1 MASHNYLTLDDV
13 LGIHQDSIE
22 AFGGSHGIR
31 DVGGLESAAMRSQ
44 SGYYADVIAEA
55 AAWWESLSQNHP
67 FLDGN
72 KRTAIASMA
81 AHLGINGLWLRTD
94 QLATYRFMMDLYE
107 SGRFR
112 MAELEPWLRA
122 RVLAGDPYWGG

>member
-31 DVGGLESAAMRSQ
+31 DVGGLESAAMRPQ

-55 AAWWESLSQNHP
+55 AALWASLSQNHP

-72 KRTAIASMA
+72 KRTAITLMA
-81 AHLGINGLWLRTD
+81 AHTYLPTSPIVLSLLFSTMGSQHHRPQPPENEGI
-94 QLATYRFMMDLYE
+94 
-107 SGRFR
+107 
-112 MAELEPWLRA
+112 
-122 RVLAGDPYWGG
+122 AGGGKLSFCG